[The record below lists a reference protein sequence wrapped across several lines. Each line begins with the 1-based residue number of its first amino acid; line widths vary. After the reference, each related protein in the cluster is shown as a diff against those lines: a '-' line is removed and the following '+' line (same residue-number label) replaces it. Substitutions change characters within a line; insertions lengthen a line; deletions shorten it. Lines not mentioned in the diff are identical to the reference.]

1 MWEPEIRSG
10 FFYSRYDVDD
20 ERNSMGKWLVPV
32 EFGDPDK
39 IWELI
44 QVATASRKF
53 IPVKISSWRL
63 DEILGHHLVCVYSER
78 HPSRLP
84 WRIGRSN
91 PDSRPPERS
100 RALSPF

>member
-20 ERNSMGKWLVPV
+20 ERNSTGKWLVPV
-32 EFGDPDK
+32 EFGDPDE
-39 IWELI
+39 IRERI

-53 IPVKISSWRL
+53 IAVKISSWRL

-78 HPSRLP
+78 QPSRLP
-84 WRIGRSN
+84 WRIERPN
-91 PDSRPPERS
+91 PGSRPPERS
-100 RALSPF
+100 RALSPL